1 MRPLSLSG
9 GPPRNDVQAQLQWI
23 MSAIRQI
30 ELASNEADVTIIAKN
45 FAISGSFTPTRTLDA
60 GSPTLANVVAVLA
73 TIIQDLQ
80 KGGANRTT

>member
-9 GPPRNDVQAQLQWI
+9 GPGNGSVQAQLQWI

-30 ELASNEADVTIIAKN
+30 ERASNEADITIIAQN
-45 FAISGSFTPTRTLDA
+45 FAITGAFTPTRTLDA

-73 TIIQDLQ
+73 TLLQDFQ